1 MATSVAR
8 PGDSLA
14 LGATLTSRGLTPPS
28 HAAPATL
35 EPGRLFDGRYRMI
48 RRIGSG
54 GMARVFLAEDMDL
67 HREVAIKVLQDRYNE
82 DAQFVERFAREAR
95 AAAGL
100 NHPNIVAIYD
110 RGQADGSYYIAM
122 EYLDGETLKD
132 VILREGPLPER
143 RAIDIALQLLAALR
157 FAHRREVIHRDVK
170 PHNVMVL
177 RDGRVKVADFGIA
190 RAGDSEM
197 TEAGSIVG
205 TAQYLSPEQARGQ
218 HVGPESDLYSVGVV
232 LYEMLTGRVPFTGD
246 SAVAIAM
253 KHVQEPPVPPRQIVP
268 AIPAELEAVV
278 LRAMA
283 KDPSRRYHSA
293 DEMGMDLDRVRKG
306 LGVTQ
311 ATAALA
317 ASDAYASRTMV
328 AAPPAPPT
336 GSYPVAP
343 AAPPKRRTWPWV
355 LVLILLAAVAALAA
369 YLLFNLN
376 DSGGDTPPP
385 TTTAATTTAALVAVP
400 DVVGFPTDGAVT
412 TLQNAKFKVAQE
424 HRFSSKPKDTVIKT
438 DPAAQAQAAPGSTVT
453 ITISDGV
460 EQVAVEDVVGKQFDS
475 AEAILKGDGFTVIQ
489 KGRSSDSVPEGE
501 VMDQDPPAGSKVDK
515 GSDVTLTVSRGVP
528 QVPVPNVLNFTEN
541 DARQTLQSAGF
552 DVVTD
557 QASSSKVQ
565 QGNVISQS
573 PSANKKVDKGSQVTI
588 VISTGPPP
596 VTVPDV
602 TGQNETDASNTLQDR
617 GFKVASQDVTVTD
630 PTQDGVVQST
640 DPPSGDKA
648 PDGSTVTILVGRL
661 SP

>member
-1 MATSVAR
+1 MR
-8 PGDSLA
+8 PGDE
-14 LGATLTSRGLTPPS
+14 TTVD
-28 HAAPATL
+28 
-35 EPGRLFDGRYRMI
+35 GRLFDGRYRII

-100 NHPNIVAIYD
+100 NHPNIVAVYD

-132 VILREGPLPER
+132 VIIREGRLPER
-143 RAIDIALQLLAALR
+143 RAIDITLQLLAALR

-232 LYEMLTGRVPFTGD
+232 LYEMLTGKVPFTGD

-253 KHVQEPPVPPRQIVP
+253 THVQEPPVPPRQLNP
-268 AIPAELEAVV
+268 SIPPELEQVV

-306 LGVTQ
+306 LGVTA

-317 ASDAYASRTMV
+317 GTETMV
-328 AAPPAPPT
+328 APPPPPPT

-343 AAPPKRRTWPWV
+343 VAPAKRRTWPWV
-355 LVLILLAAVAALAA
+355 VVLILLGAVAALAA
-369 YLLFNLN
+369 YLLFNLDNGTSN
-376 DSGGDTPPP
+376 DTP
-385 TTTAATTTAALVAVP
+385 TTTAAALVPVP
-400 DVVGFPTDGAVT
+400 DVTGFPSAGAVT
-412 TLQNAKFKVAQE
+412 TLTNAKFKVAQE
-424 HRFSSKPKDTVIKT
+424 HKFSSKPKDTVIKM
-438 DPAAQAQAAPGSTVT
+438 DPTAGTPLAPGSTVT

-460 EQVAVEDVVGKQFDS
+460 EQVPVDDVVGKQYDS
-475 AEAILKGDGFTVIQ
+475 AKAILEGNGFKVAQ
-489 KGRSSDSVPEGE
+489 KGKSSDSVPEGE
-501 VMDQDPPAGSKVDK
+501 VMSQDPTAGNSVDK
-515 GSDVTLTVSRGVP
+515 GSTVTLTVSRGVQ
-528 QVPVPNVLNFTEN
+528 QVTVPNVLNFTES
-541 DARQTLQSAGF
+541 DAKAQLQSDGF
-552 DVVTD
+552 DVSVD
-557 QASSSKVQ
+557 RAPSSTVPS
-565 QGNVISQS
+565 GTVISQS
-573 PSANKKVDKGSQVTI
+573 PSANKKADKGSTVTI
-588 VISTGPPP
+588 VVSSGPPQ
-596 VTVPDV
+596 VDVPDV
-602 TGQNETDASNTLQDR
+602 TGQTDTDATNTLQDQ
-617 GFKVASQDVTVTD
+617 GFTVKSQDVPVTD
-630 PTQDGVVQST
+630 PTQDGIVQDT
-640 DPPSGDKA
+640 DPA
-648 PDGSTVTILVGRL
+648 PGKQVPEGATITIMVGRL
-661 SP
+661 GP

>member
-1 MATSVAR
+1 MR
-8 PGDSLA
+8 PGDE
-14 LGATLTSRGLTPPS
+14 TTVD
-28 HAAPATL
+28 
-35 EPGRLFDGRYRMI
+35 GRLFDGRYRII

-253 KHVQEPPVPPRQIVP
+253 KHVQEAPVPPRQIVP
-268 AIPAELEAVV
+268 AIPAELEQVV

-306 LGVTQ
+306 LGVTE

-317 ASDAYASRTMV
+317 AADAYASRTMV

-343 AAPPKRRTWPWV
+343 AAPPQKRRTWPWV
-355 LVLILLAAVAALAA
+355 VVLILLAAVAALAA

-376 DSGGDTPPP
+376 DSGGNDTP
-385 TTTAATTTAALVAVP
+385 TTTATTAALTAVP
-400 DVVGFPTDGAVT
+400 DVIGFPTSGAVT
-412 TLQNAKFKVAQE
+412 TLQNAGFKVAQE

-460 EQVAVEDVVGKQFDS
+460 EQVQVEDVVGKQFDS
-475 AEAILKGDGFTVIQ
+475 AEAILKGDGFKVEQ
-489 KGRSSDSVPEGE
+489 KGKSSDSVPEGE
-501 VMDQDPPAGSKVDK
+501 VMDQDPPANATVDK
-515 GSDVTLTVSRGVP
+515 GSTVTLTVSRGVQ
-528 QVPVPNVLNFTEN
+528 QVTVPNVLNFTES
-541 DARQTLQSAGF
+541 DATQALQSAGF
-552 DVVTD
+552 DVATD
-557 QASSSKVQ
+557 QAASSTVQ
-565 QGNVISQS
+565 EGNVISQS
-573 PSANKKVDKGSQVTI
+573 PSANKKVDKGTQVTI
-588 VISTGPPP
+588 VVSTGPPP
-596 VTVPDV
+596 VSVPDV
-602 TGQNETDASNTLQDR
+602 TGQNETDATNTLQDR
-617 GFKVASQDVTVTD
+617 GFKVASQDVLVTD

-640 DPPSGDKA
+640 DPASGDKA
-648 PDGSTVTILVGRL
+648 PKGSTVTIMVGRL
-661 SP
+661 PP

>member
-1 MATSVAR
+1 MR
-8 PGDSLA
+8 PGDE
-14 LGATLTSRGLTPPS
+14 TTVD
-28 HAAPATL
+28 
-35 EPGRLFDGRYRMI
+35 GRLFDGRYRII

-143 RAIDIALQLLAALR
+143 RAIDITLQLLAALR

-170 PHNVMVL
+170 PHNAMVL

-253 KHVQEPPVPPRQIVP
+253 KHVQEAPVPPRQLVP
-268 AIPAELEAVV
+268 AIPPELEAVV

-306 LGVTQ
+306 LGLTA

-317 ASDAYASRTMV
+317 ATDAYASQTMV
-328 AAPPAPPT
+328 ATPPPP
-336 GSYPVAP
+336 GAYAVAP
-343 AAPPKRRTWPWV
+343 AAAPPRRTWPWV
-355 LVLILLAAVAALAA
+355 VVLILLGAVAALAA

-376 DSGGDTPPP
+376 DSTSNDTA
-385 TTTAATTTAALVAVP
+385 TTGTTATTVALVPVP
-400 DVVGFPTDGAVT
+400 NVIGFPTGGAIT
-412 TLQNAKFKVAQE
+412 TLQNAGFTVVQQHK
-424 HRFSSKPKDTVIKT
+424 FSSKPKDTVIKT
-438 DPAAQAQAAPGSTVT
+438 DPVANTQVAPKSSVT
-453 ITISDGV
+453 IVISDGI
-460 EQVAVEDVVGKQFDS
+460 EQVTVEDVVGKQF
-475 AEAILKGDGFTVIQ
+475 AAAQAILQGDGFDVVQ
-489 KGRSSDSVPEGE
+489 KGKSSDTVPEGE
-501 VMDQDPPAGSKVDK
+501 VIAQDPQGGTAVDK
-515 GSDVTLTVSRGVP
+515 GSPVTLTVSRGVA
-528 QVPVPNVLNFTEN
+528 QVTVPNVLNFTES
-541 DARQTLQSAGF
+541 DATQALQSAGF
-552 DVVTD
+552 DVATD
-557 QASSSKVQ
+557 HATSSKVP
-565 QGNVISQS
+565 QGNVISQT
-573 PSANKKVDKGSQVTI
+573 PAANKQVDKGTTVTI
-588 VISTGPPP
+588 VISDGPPP
-596 VTVPDV
+596 VAVPDV
-602 TGQNETDASNTLQDR
+602 TGQTDTDATNALQDQ
-617 GFKVASQDVTVTD
+617 GFNVQTQTVPVTD
-630 PTQDGVVQST
+630 PTQDGIVQST
-640 DPPSGDKA
+640 NPPAGKKV
-648 PDGSTVTILVGRL
+648 PNGSTVTITVGKL
-661 SP
+661 GP